1 MGLID
6 DVMGLWGKLLI
17 AYGDVAEGLS
27 QLMDDLLGGLS
38 MLGLGPLATWMGNRI
53 DGAVSALGFEPVDL
67 SSMKPVLTD
76 SANVLAH
83 ADVPGL
89 SDAQELLRSLPV
101 GSTDPAALLEALEYD
116 VGERL
121 LDTTITIAEIPLPG
135 GVTIPLTVRVGDVV
149 GIVGGG
155 G

>member
-1 MGLID
+1 MF
-6 DVMGLWGKLLI
+6 
-17 AYGDVAEGLS
+17 
-27 QLMDDLLGGLS
+27 
-38 MLGLGPLATWMGNRI
+38 GLGPLATWMGDRI
-53 DGAVSALGFEPVDL
+53 DNAVSALGFEPVDL

-89 SDAQELLRSLPV
+89 SDTQELLRSLPV
-101 GSTDPAALLEALEYD
+101 GSTDPAALLEALQYD
-116 VGERL
+116 AGERL